1 MGKLKVQKNTNVIA
15 FDFCAD
21 LLAFDRLYNI
31 CCIFNLKE
39 VYMDIYSAYNQKS
52 DLNKIIVDSKL
63 VSRIFCVRRKYL
75 QDIHI
80 KLTVDSL
87 SMIMQLLAGFNIE
100 GLNISDCYNS
110 WENHVED
117 IKKPIPYLT
126 IKPIKVQSGGKFYLY
141 YLPDEGHKVT
151 IICDMKYDNQ
161 DIQSQLIMYI

>member
-80 KLTVDSL
+80 KLTINEL
-87 SMIMQLLAGFNIE
+87 PTITQLLSNFDFDELQIW
-100 GLNISDCYNS
+100 DCYTD
-110 WENHVED
+110 WD
-117 IKKPIPYLT
+117 TYLKNETSVPPFFT
-126 IKPIKVQSGGKFYLY
+126 IKSTNIKVENKFFLNYNLVES
-141 YLPDEGHKVT
+141 DKVE
-151 IICDMKYDNQ
+151 IVCDVRYGNKKLENKL
-161 DIQSQLIMYI
+161 SELI

>member
-1 MGKLKVQKNTNVIA
+1 MGNLKVQKNANVIA
-15 FDFCAD
+15 FDFYAD
-21 LLAFDRLYNI
+21 LLAFNRLYNI
-31 CCIFNLKE
+31 CCMFNLKE
-39 VYMDIYSAYNQKS
+39 IYMDIYSVYHKKS

-110 WENHVED
+110 WENHVEN
-117 IKKPIPYLT
+117 IKKPSPYFI
-126 IKPIKVQSGGKFYLY
+126 IKPIKAQSGGKFYLD

-151 IICDMKYDNQ
+151 IICDIKYDSQ
-161 DIQSQLIMYI
+161 DIQRQLVACI